1 MKIKINWCLF
11 KHKWE
16 YNTQIVKDFPFH
28 SASHSRLSS
37 RPYSHFTL
45 HTRQCQRCYK
55 KQKAIGWGESCK
67 WKDVLAKRECLMTL
81 ELNKA
86 EKRHIKLNNLG
97 I

>member
-45 HTRQCQRCYK
+45 HTRKCQRCHK
-55 KQKAIGWGESCK
+55 KQKATIGWGSYNWHIGKDCT
-67 WKDVLAKRECLMTL
+67 WKDIPLT
-81 ELNKA
+81 KA
-86 EKRHIKLNNLG
+86 EKRYIKLNNLG

>member
-28 SASHSRLSS
+28 
-37 RPYSHFTL
+37 RPYSQFTL
-45 HTRQCQRCYK
+45 HTRQCQRCHK
-55 KQKAIGWGESCK
+55 KQKATIGWGSYNWHIGKDCT
-67 WKDVLAKRECLMTL
+67 WKDV

-86 EKRHIKLNNLG
+86 EKRQIKLNNLG
-97 I
+97 ILD

>member
-28 SASHSRLSS
+28 
-37 RPYSHFTL
+37 RPYSQFIL

-55 KQKAIGWGESCK
+55 KQKATIGWGSYNWHIGKDCT
-67 WKDVLAKRECLMTL
+67 WKDV

-86 EKRHIKLNNLG
+86 EKRQIKLNKLG
-97 I
+97 ILD

>member
-1 MKIKINWCLF
+1 MKIKINWCLI

-16 YNTQIVKDFPFH
+16 YSQSESATHYNTQIIKDFPFN
-28 SASHSRLSS
+28 RT
-37 RPYSHFTL
+37 YSQFTL

-55 KQKAIGWGESCK
+55 KQKATIGWGSYNWHIGKDCT
-67 WKDVLAKRECLMTL
+67 WKDV

-86 EKRHIKLNNLG
+86 EKRQIKLNKLG

>member
-28 SASHSRLSS
+28 
-37 RPYSHFTL
+37 RPYNQFTL

-55 KQKAIGWGESCK
+55 KQKATIGWGSYNWHIGKDCT
-67 WKDVLAKRECLMTL
+67 WKDIPLT
-81 ELNKA
+81 KA

-97 I
+97 ILD

>member
-28 SASHSRLSS
+28 

-45 HTRQCQRCYK
+45 YTRKCQRCHK

-67 WKDVLAKRECLMTL
+67 WKDV

-86 EKRHIKLNNLG
+86 EKREIKLNNLG